1 MVEEIEQ
8 IPEEEYELDPE
19 VLARDAEE
27 VYKGLFLIIISI

>member
-19 VLARDAEE
+19 VLARDAE
-27 VYKGLFLIIISI
+27 